1 LTTPFVCFLCGVAK
15 PNQVQKGR
23 EIGRAKLST
32 LQTALGG
39 ENTHALEAL
48 EVHRAGST

>member
-1 LTTPFVCFLCGVAK
+1 LYAFYVELPSQTKFKKDEKLV
-15 PNQVQKGR
+15 
-23 EIGRAKLST
+23 AKLST